1 MGAVPFPIPPPPVTS
16 PGAWDPVR
24 DAPVPFPDQMP
35 GNTAGG
41 PTLGQIWQKIKEA
54 AGVETGVKTEPR
66 VQTSETDCSQT
77 SNQNDCN
84 ACKLAQGYLVP
95 ANYTIPLTQYRDYDY
110 QLRIANRL
118 AGPESFDYTY
128 GGTTLDRARLK
139 LAGRK
144 SRNRITVTEWNHGGI
159 RFDGFWRA
167 QCTVV
172 ETKGHY
178 KQFFEDDGELR
189 FWAQLDRT
197 RPTIL
202 ESWLRQFHRQ
212 RAHVLALGRP
222 AKLEWHFLEIEC
234 FDIAVRLFKDDSFC
248 CRHSP

>member
-35 GNTAGG
+35 GTTAGG

-54 AGVETGVKTEPR
+54 TGVETGVKTEPR

-128 GGTTLDRARLK
+128 GGTALDR
-139 LAGRK
+139 
-144 SRNRITVTEWNHGGI
+144 SRAAILREKNQITITEWQCAGV
-159 RFDGFWRA
+159 RFDGFWRRT
-167 QCTVV
+167 CTAV
-172 ETKGHY
+172 EAKGHY
-178 KQFFEDDGELR
+178 SQFFDEKGTLR
-189 FWAQLDRT
+189 LWAALKSGKR
-197 RPTIL
+197 RENIE
-202 ESWLRQFHRQ
+202 ESWIRQLSTQHGVISGF
-212 RAHVLALGRP
+212 GRP
-222 AKLEWHFLEIEC
+222 SKLEWHFLERVC
-234 FDIAVRLFKDDSFC
+234 YMAALRLFGPLASV
-248 CRHSP
+248 CRYSP